1 MTDTGTIPMP
11 PRTMLEVF
19 NGLPEGTMAQLI
31 ENNIVMS
38 PAPLDRHQSLLLE
51 LCAEIF
57 QYVKNKKLGQVRIAP
72 YDVYLE
78 RKNVYQPDICFISA
92 ENQHLIKENGLH
104 GAPDLVIEILSPG
117 TARYDMYD
125 KKDVYER
132 TGVKELWLIDP
143 ADKSATG
150 YWLTN
155 GEYQEFFK
163 SNSFIEL
170 KLINLKIEF

>member
-1 MTDTGTIPMP
+1 MTGTGTIPMP

-31 ENNIVMS
+31 ENNIVIS
-38 PAPLDRHQSLLLE
+38 PALLDRHQVITG
-51 LCAEIF
+51 EI
-57 QYVKNKKLGQVRIAP
+57 YSEILRHVKNKKLGQVRIAP

-143 ADKSATG
+143 ADKRATG

-163 SNSFIEL
+163 GNGVIEL
-170 KLINLKIEF
+170 KLINIKIEF